1 MAESPLPSKSSRIVF
16 TPLRSI
22 SFRSV
27 ASTAAS
33 TVLTMA
39 LTGGIALAQQ
49 TPDPSGTTT
58 APSGTAAAQAIPV
71 KDDGSMAAA
80 QANAAAAQA
89 LLNVENASGDPGGK
103 NDPNSPLNRKLSDK
117 ERRNQQKELG
127 QELKGPYKKWANE
140 DVRWIITDQEM
151 KAFKSLSNDEERD
164 AFIEQFWQRRNPDPE
179 SPENT
184 FRDEN
189 YRRIAYSN
197 EHFAAGKPG
206 WMTDRGHMY
215 IAYGKPD
222 SIDSHPSGGTYDR
235 PMEEGGGTTSTF
247 PFEIWHY
254 RYLEGIGDNVD
265 IEFVD
270 TCMCGD
276 YHMTID
282 RSEKDALLHVPG
294 AGATMYEQMGMA
306 KQADRFKGG
315 LENLGTGPMSGM
327 QQSKEFDRLER
338 YAKLQAPPVIKFQDL
353 KLEEF
358 LSSHKVLNGPFF
370 PFDVRTDYVK
380 VTDDTVLMPITL
392 QIKNRDITFITKDGV
407 SKGEVHIIG
416 RVSTITDK
424 IVQSFEDTV
433 EVEEPAELLPKQLNN
448 SQLYWKA
455 LPLRPGRYRVD
466 IAIKDVNN
474 PDHIGTWAQG
484 VLVPRYDDDRLSS
497 SSLILA
503 SGMWKVPSKEI
514 GAGSFIIGNTKLL
527 PTVTPN
533 QTQPAIFHTNQN
545 LNFWMQVYNLGI
557 NQESKKNGATINYEI
572 VNLADGK
579 TLLDTN
585 ESSTTLGASS
595 DQITLSKAIPLTSV
609 PPGKYSVKVSVNDG
623 ISKQE
628 INQTAPFT
636 VE

>member
-1 MAESPLPSKSSRIVF
+1 MLNLPSSSAPSR
-16 TPLRSI
+16 TSLKRLSL
-22 SFRSV
+22 
-27 ASTAAS
+27 AAS
-33 TVLTMA
+33 AAFA
-39 LTGGIALAQQ
+39 LALLPGSALAQQ
-49 TPDPSGTTT
+49 AAPPAGT
-58 APSGTAAAQAIPV
+58 SDAQAVPV
-71 KDDGSMAAA
+71 SNSQDMSAAK
-80 QANAAAAQA
+80 ANAAAAQA
-89 LLNVENASGDPGGK
+89 LLNVERPPTDQGGK
-103 NDPNSPLNRKLSDK
+103 DDPNSPLNRKLSDQ
-117 ERRNQQKELG
+117 ERRSQQKELR

-151 KAFKSLSNDEERD
+151 RAFKSLSNDEERD

-184 FRDEN
+184 FRDEH
-189 YRRIAYSN
+189 YRRIEYAN

-222 SIDSHPSGGTYDR
+222 SIDSHPSGGSYDR
-235 PMEEGGGTTSTF
+235 PMEEGGGQTSTF
-247 PFEIWHY
+247 PFETWHY
-254 RYLEGIGDNVD
+254 RYIEGVGDNVD

-294 AGATMYEQMGMA
+294 AGATLYEQMGQA

-315 LENLGTGPMSGM
+315 LENLGTGPMSSQ

-338 YAKLQAPPVIKFQDL
+338 FAKLQAPPVIKFQDL
-353 KLEEF
+353 KLSEF
-358 LSSHKVLNGPFF
+358 LTSRKILNGPYF

-380 VTDDTVLMPITL
+380 VTDDTVLMPITM
-392 QIKNRDITFITKDGV
+392 QIKNRDITFQTKDGV

-416 RVSTITDK
+416 RISTITDK

-433 EVEEPAELLPKQLNN
+433 EVEEPSELLPKVLDD
-448 SQLYWKA
+448 SKLYWKA
-455 LPLRPGRYRVD
+455 FPLRPGRYRVD

-484 VLVPRYDDDRLSS
+484 VVVPRYDDDRLSA
-497 SSLILA
+497 SSLILSA
-503 SGMWKVPSKEI
+503 HMEKVPSKEI
-514 GAGSFIIGNTKLL
+514 GAGNFIIGNTKLY
-527 PTVTPN
+527 PSVTAN
-533 QTQPAIFHTNQN
+533 QTQAATFHKDQS

-557 NQESKKNGATINYEI
+557 NQDSKKNGATLDYSII
-572 VNLADGK
+572 NLADGK
-579 TLLDTN
+579 TIFNTQ
-585 ESSTTLGASS
+585 ESSATMGASS
-595 DQITLSKAIPLTSV
+595 DQITVAKTVPLASV
-609 PPGKYSVKVSVNDG
+609 PAGKYSVKVSVNDG
-623 ISKQE
+623 VTKQDIS
-628 INQTAPFT
+628 QTAPFT